1 MCPPHSP
8 SSPCKWL
15 IQTMYFGSVI
25 CQITC
30 MVYRCHFLVHLPG
43 CHSTACL
50 CHHSSLAHKYTG
62 KYLFQINKTLA
73 GTWRPAVQEP
83 RGPPVS
89 YQSLDRGLITA
100 YVGGSCLGLPV
111 GHSGLPWPSGCG
123 PDILPGYSLPLA
135 HELNHETP
143 HLLVPPAEALTGAT
157 CWEGP
162 SASALHQWRL
172 ITTSTR
178 LCPGFPG
185 LLNLAHYKSRM
196 GGTSSFIP
204 AAPPHQFL
212 KSIFSYRL

>member
-1 MCPPHSP
+1 MAHTDHVLWLCNLPDNLYGVQMLFPSP
-8 SSPCKWL
+8 SPRLPLNHLSLPPQLPCTQIHRQVFVSNQQNIGWNLEASSPGA
-15 IQTMYFGSVI
+15 Q
-25 CQITC
+25 
-30 MVYRCHFLVHLPG
+30 
-43 CHSTACL
+43 
-50 CHHSSLAHKYTG
+50 
-62 KYLFQINKTLA
+62 
-73 GTWRPAVQEP
+73 GT
-83 RGPPVS
+83 PVS
-89 YQSLDRGLITA
+89 YQSLHRGLITA

-111 GHSGLPWPSGCG
+111 GHSGLPSPSGCG

-143 HLLVPPAEALTGAT
+143 HLLVPPAEVLTGTT

-185 LLNLAHYKSRM
+185 LLNFLAHYKSRM

-204 AAPPHQFL
+204 AAPPPQFL
-212 KSIFSYRL
+212 KSIFSYPL